1 MSKTAICKKCRR
13 MGVKLFLRGEKCFSP
28 KCPMVKRPYPPGQK
42 GKRRKGPPT
51 EYALQLQEKQ
61 KLKLIYN
68 LSERQFK
75 RYVKEVLEKRG
86 KIRDAEEAFVQ
97 LLEKRLDNVIFR
109 LGFAVSRAQARQ
121 LVSHGFFLVNKKS
134 INIPSYRVKVGDV
147 ISVKPQK
154 LSKVIIKNIKN
165 SIKDKK
171 PPSWL
176 EINPETLEGKV
187 LKEPS
192 LVEAQVPVDISKI
205 FEFYSK

>member
-1 MSKTAICKKCRR
+1 

-176 EINPETLEGKV
+176 EINPETLEGRV

>member
-121 LVSHGFFLVNKKS
+121 LISHGFFLVNKKS

-176 EINPETLEGKV
+176 EINPETLEGRV

>member
-176 EINPETLEGKV
+176 EINPETLEGRV

>member
-176 EINPETLEGKV
+176 EINPETLEGQV